1 MPSLPVTIG
10 SCFIILSIGSAII
23 KEHVHGKMENEDGNE
38 HGLLNIIS
46 EENETKIVDDNYQE
60 LNDDEFWILNFIY
73 MYKVQKEFCRE
84 KIRDESGTVSPIV
97 FTYIL
102 YLEGT
107 HKHLD

>member
-60 LNDDEFWILNFIY
+60 LNDDEF
-73 MYKVQKEFCRE
+73 
-84 KIRDESGTVSPIV
+84 
-97 FTYIL
+97 
-102 YLEGT
+102 
-107 HKHLD
+107 